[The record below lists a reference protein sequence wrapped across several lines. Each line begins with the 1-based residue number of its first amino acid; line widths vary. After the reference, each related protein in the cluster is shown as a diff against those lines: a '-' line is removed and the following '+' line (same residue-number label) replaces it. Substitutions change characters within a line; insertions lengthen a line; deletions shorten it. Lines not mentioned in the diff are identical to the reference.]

1 MEMRSRGMRRLTAEL
16 MGKSLRSSDFFQS
29 VGFTPVTQVM
39 ECSLD
44 DLSY

>member
-1 MEMRSRGMRRLTAEL
+1 MEMRARGMRRLTAEL
-16 MGKSLRSSDFFQS
+16 MGRSLRSSDFFQS

-44 DLSY
+44 ELSY